1 MERVGIRSYLHCR
14 YRGVQCVFTHSTFT
28 DKDEVI
34 SIPLLLLFIS
44 FIPVIIV
51 TFMNTVRID
60 LILKH
65 TDCLLWHVYSI
76 ITSPSRDY
84 FILWIRHRCT
94 LFGDST
100 GEYVLY
106 DKEEEGQITTQCAKI
121 QLASLL
127 VKRNGTRYR
136 DIYTKNEV
144 IKLLKQLTDI
154 HDAKRTTLLK
164 ESIMRIHETKLYI
177 QLLDDCFQYGIDL
190 SNTYSTL
197 LSICSNQIKNETPDS
212 KSEENEVILR
222 QLNYYSTVVTWFYRL
237 LHLYQERQ
245 KKSFFVSEGVI
256 DGECCEIL
264 QIQKLYE
271 DQFQIP
277 SSLSSS
283 SFSFRDLPFFI
294 QCIQSV
300 CRCGNLLSIVL
311 SLQTTTCSYSFT
323 IILIAIE
330 CFIVWLFLWWLFCDY
345 RVFQCIWRSV
355 EFSSFWVLVSMDWKI
370 TFNMLD
376 NCFWIRFSD
385 SWFLLHFIPIT
396 CSITF

>member
-1 MERVGIRSYLHCR
+1 M
-14 YRGVQCVFTHSTFT
+14 
-28 DKDEVI
+28 
-34 SIPLLLLFIS
+34 
-44 FIPVIIV
+44 
-51 TFMNTVRID
+51 
-60 LILKH
+60 
-65 TDCLLWHVYSI
+65 
-76 ITSPSRDY
+76 
-84 FILWIRHRCT
+84 
-94 LFGDST
+94 
-100 GEYVLY
+100 
-106 DKEEEGQITTQCAKI
+106 
-121 QLASLL
+121 
-127 VKRNGTRYR
+127 
-136 DIYTKNEV
+136 

-330 CFIVWLFLWWLFCDY
+330 CFIV
-345 RVFQCIWRSV
+345 
-355 EFSSFWVLVSMDWKI
+355 
-370 TFNMLD
+370 
-376 NCFWIRFSD
+376 
-385 SWFLLHFIPIT
+385 
-396 CSITF
+396 